1 MHGCSSAYRASEVT
15 VMPRK
20 GVLLGISGAIRLGRP
35 LPTPS
40 HGFSGRR
47 RGHGLFAEWRSG
59 SSVCGHQ
66 GLHRRDEVGWP
77 IRLGDGRRGPRV
89 FQIA

>member
-35 LPTPS
+35 LPAPS
-40 HGFSGRR
+40 HGFPGRR
-47 RGHGLFAEWRSG
+47 RRSG
-59 SSVCGHQ
+59 FV
-66 GLHRRDEVGWP
+66 
-77 IRLGDGRRGPRV
+77 LGSIHGQQRTR
-89 FQIA
+89 QSWW